1 MLARLNR
8 TRLAEAQNTKKN
20 VIFAGSGGGGG
31 SPAMW
36 SIRVYQYECSS
47 PVLAPVG
54 CLQYFHAVTGVVE
67 SFNYK
72 DDVSVVPGGSGLT
85 GVNHLAKMDYSACVR
100 MAAGYCGIRW
110 SQYPGIQQEEKQNCV
125 LCLS

>member
-1 MLARLNR
+1 
-8 TRLAEAQNTKKN
+8 
-20 VIFAGSGGGGG
+20 
-31 SPAMW
+31 MW

-110 SQYPGIQQEEKQNCV
+110 SQYPGMYTNRDTMHP
-125 LCLS
+125 